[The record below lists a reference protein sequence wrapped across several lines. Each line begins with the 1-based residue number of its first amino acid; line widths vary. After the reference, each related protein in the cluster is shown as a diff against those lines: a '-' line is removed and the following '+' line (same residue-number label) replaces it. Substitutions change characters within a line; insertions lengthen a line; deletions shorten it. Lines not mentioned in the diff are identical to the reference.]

1 MRSLFLFLLKT
12 RVSPRLVVF
21 LFVYAVLVA
30 SMEFISY
37 RRANPYIG
45 TVAEVFV
52 ASFAFA
58 SIAFGGLIIV
68 KSDADFL
75 LALPV
80 SRVRLSLYFF
90 VVQALGGI
98 VVLSAILGA
107 YTFLVGGPALLS
119 LPLYVLTFNSWSVL
133 ATRLSTVKRWVIA
146 TVVSAWF
153 LTSLV
158 GFPFSPSSAVTGSP
172 YGLVALTLV
181 SAASLALAVRQLYMT
196 EELVAMVPSLSFS
209 GKYVTRLKFLGRGRL
224 TVLSYYSQIASW
236 TVRVPYFFLLFL
248 SSAAAFLLYYSTRD
262 LFPLIRDYLAFV
274 VSVAIL
280 SGVSISGVNLL
291 LGERLW
297 VAFASTTRVKYLRAA
312 MLSGLAFYFQLSLPF
327 AVVDFLLGGLTYSA
341 GLNLLLLGPPVYVV
355 RNYAETYLS
364 PQQVKDTF
372 YRPERTLGSYL
383 VPLIM
388 GSLVF
393 TISVLSIFF
402 RIVTILSALVMTII
416 AVILLT
422 RKSLEALAD
431 RMVTGGF
438 S

>member
-21 LFVYAVLVA
+21 LFVYGVLIA
-30 SMEFISY
+30 LMESISY
-37 RRANPYIG
+37 RRASPYIG

-98 VVLSAILGA
+98 VILSVILGA
-107 YTFLVGGPALLS
+107 YAFLVGGLALLS

-133 ATRLSTVKRWVIA
+133 ATRLPTVKRWVIA
-146 TVVSAWF
+146 SVTSAWF

-158 GFPFSPSSAVTGSP
+158 GFPFSPGSAVTGSP
-172 YGLVALTLV
+172 YGLIVLAFVSVTSFALT
-181 SAASLALAVRQLYMT
+181 VRQLYRT
-196 EELVAMVPSLSFS
+196 EELVAMAPSLTFS
-209 GKYVTRLKFLGRGRL
+209 GRYVTRLKFLGKGML

-236 TVRVPYFFLLFL
+236 TVRVPYFSLLFL

-297 VAFASTTRVKYLRAA
+297 VAFASMTRVKYLRTAL
-312 MLSGLAFYFQLSLPF
+312 LSGLTFYFQLSLPF
-327 AVVDFLLGGLTYSA
+327 AVVDFILGGFTSRA
-341 GLNLLLLGPPVYVV
+341 GLDLLLLGPPVYIV

-364 PQQVKDTF
+364 PQQVKDSF
-372 YRPERTLGSYL
+372 YRPERTIGSYV
-383 VPLIM
+383 VPLAF

-393 TISVLSIFF
+393 VVSVLSILF
-402 RIVTILSALVMTII
+402 VTPVILSSLVLTLI
-416 AVILLT
+416 AVFLL
-422 RKSLEALAD
+422 RGKSLEALAD
-431 RMVTGGF
+431 KMTTEGF